1 MGGGIAGMI
10 AAVRA
15 ATAGRRVIVLERGEA
30 ERYLCN
36 SRVTGGVFHICLK
49 DIYSDEGELER
60 AIMDVSGGTA
70 RPSLAKAVARDGKR
84 VVKWLAGH
92 GTRFMR
98 ASPEPFHNVA
108 LAPPALVRVG
118 LQFEG
123 RAGDVLLRNLESI
136 LVRHSGLVLRGHIA
150 ERLLAG
156 AGGSCAGLEGRVEDG
171 TFVVNARHTLVA
183 DGGFQLDLERV
194 RETITPEPDKVLQRS
209 ARSGLGHGLRMAV
222 AFGAGTTRLDGF
234 YGHVMAR
241 EAIRNDQLWPY
252 PWLDDILATAIIV
265 GADGRRFVD
274 EGGGGVYVAN
284 RIAALPDPLST
295 TVIFDQSMW
304 DQASKA
310 RALPPNPNLEK
321 NGGTI
326 LRGATLAE
334 LGAKLGL
341 PTGVLP
347 AELDGYNAAVRS
359 GCLQA
364 LTPARSEARG
374 KALPIVKPP
383 FHAAPACAGMT
394 YTMGGI
400 AIDAACRV
408 LSPSGAPIDGL
419 LAAGTTTGGI
429 EGGDRAGYVGGLVKS
444 AVTGLRSAE
453 YVLGELPDNDPFY
466 TNPRII

>member
-1 MGGGIAGMI
+1 MTEHNADLAVMGGGIAGMI

-15 ATAGRRVIVLERGEA
+15 ATAGRRVIVLERGRDD
-30 ERYLCN
+30 RYLCN

-49 DIYSDEGELER
+49 DIHSDEGELER

-70 RPSLAKAVARDGKR
+70 RPDLAQAVARDGKR

-136 LVRHSGLVLRGHIA
+136 LVRHGGIVLRGHTA
-150 ERLLAG
+150 ERLIGGPGG
-156 AGGSCAGLEGRVEDG
+156 ACAGVEGQADG
-171 TFVVNARHTLVA
+171 GPFVVTARHTLVA
-183 DGGFQLDLERV
+183 DGGFQLDLDRV
-194 RETITPEPDKVLQRS
+194 RDNITPDPAKVLQRS

-222 AFGAGTTRLDGF
+222 AFGAATTRLDGF

-241 EAIRNDQLWPY
+241 AAIGDDRLWPY
-252 PWLDDILATAIIV
+252 PWLDDILATAVIV

-295 TVIFDQSMW
+295 TVIFDGAMW
-304 DQASKA
+304 DAASKA

-321 NGGTI
+321 NGGTVV
-326 LRGATLAE
+326 RGATFEE
-334 LGAKLGL
+334 LGRKLGL
-341 PTGVLP
+341 PEGVLA
-347 AELDGYNAAVRS
+347 AELDAYNEAVRR
-359 GCLQA
+359 GTLAA
-364 LTPARSEARG
+364 LALPRSEERG
-374 KALPIVKPP
+374 RALPIVKPP
-383 FHAAPACAGMT
+383 FLAAPACAGMT

-408 LSPSGAPIDGL
+408 LSPGGAPVEGL
-419 LAAGTTTGGI
+419 LAAGTTTGGL

-444 AVTGLRSAE
+444 AVTGLRAAE
-453 YVLGELPDNDPFY
+453 HVLGELRD
-466 TNPRII
+466 